1 MTRRRTPTSRS
12 CRSSVPSRSS
22 APTWTKKVA
31 LTKPTLARRRSGEP
45 HVRESRATDRASCP
59 RNPQRDEGVR
69 ESEDGEA
76 RDPDLVGGLSL
87 QKAAARRRPCT
98 GRGLLVRRRVPHSQ
112 QDTDLVGVLEKEACR
127 FAQENGISLVT
138 VCPVV
143 TGGAAPAPNAC
154 TSVPKCLSLLSGEI
168 QSSKELVSFPRVSH
182 TTPQFCVVSGDEA
195 EFGVLRG
202 MEMASGTVSLV
213 HVDDVCRAELFV
225 AEDEA
230 DSGGSSGELL
240 EKPRVWLSSA
250 KLIGEGFEFKYKT
263 LDEIISFRNSR
274 IVGASAQQ
282 VVH

>member
-154 TSVPKCLSLLSGEI
+154 TSVPKCLSLLSG
-168 QSSKELVSFPRVSH
+168 
-182 TTPQFCVVSGDEA
+182 DEA